1 MRAMRRLSQALALL
15 AALGALSAAGQ
26 ASAQAA
32 APAPTPVPAY
42 TPLPDDEAMGNPRAR
57 VTVVEY
63 ASASC
68 PHCARFNNN
77 VFPAFKAKYV
87 DTGKVRYVLREF
99 LTDPVQVAAAGFL
112 LARCAG
118 PGKYFATLDDFFHGQ
133 EEMYRSGNALPL
145 INSVGAKAGLTPDQI
160 QACLTDEA
168 SQTAL
173 NTRIRQNQTQD
184 DVTSTPTF
192 VVNGQ
197 KLPELGH
204 EVGLADL
211 DAAIAP
217 LLAKPGRR

>member
-1 MRAMRRLSQALALL
+1 MRGLGRTLALL
-15 AALGALSAAGQ
+15 AAAVALAAAGH
-26 ASAQAA
+26 AAAQ
-32 APAPTPVPAY
+32 APAPAAGFVA
-42 TPLPDDEAMGNPRAR
+42 LPDDEAMGNPRAK

-99 LTDPVQVAAAGFL
+99 LTEPVQVAAAGFL

-118 PGKYFATLDDFFHGQ
+118 KGRYFATLDDFFHGQ
-133 EEMYRSGNALPL
+133 EEMYRSGSALPL
-145 INSVGAKAGLTPDQI
+145 IDSVGAKAGLTPAQI
-160 QACLTDEA
+160 EACLSDQA
-168 SQTAL
+168 AQLAL
-173 NTRIRQNQTQD
+173 NARVQRNQGQD
-184 DVTSTPTF
+184 SVTSTPTF

-197 KLPELGH
+197 KLPELDH

-211 DAAIAP
+211 DAALEPA
-217 LLAKPGRR
+217 LAKTGRR

>member
-1 MRAMRRLSQALALL
+1 MRGLGDTLVLVAAALALS
-15 AALGALSAAGQ
+15 AGGA
-26 ASAQAA
+26 ASAQAPA
-32 APAPTPVPAY
+32 APAAGYVA
-42 TPLPDDEAMGNPRAR
+42 LPDEEAMGDPRAR

-99 LTDPVQVAAAGFL
+99 LTEPVQVAAAGFL

-118 PGKYFATLDDFFHGQ
+118 KGKYFTTLDDFFHGQ
-133 EEMYRSGNALPL
+133 EEMYRSGSALPL
-145 INSVGAKAGLTPDQI
+145 INSVGAKAGLTPAQI
-160 QACLTDEA
+160 EACLSDQAT
-168 SQTAL
+168 QTAL
-173 NTRIRQNQTQD
+173 NARVQRNQGQD

-211 DAAIAP
+211 DAALAP
-217 LLAKPGRR
+217 ALAKTGRR